1 MHKYFISFF
10 MVLVCTSIY
19 GQKPVD
25 NKAVKKDTTVYK
37 TPYGLR
43 LGIDISK
50 PIKAVFDD
58 TFKGF
63 EIVGDYRLTKTFYLA
78 AEIGY
83 EEETTQEDFTN
94 SISKGNYIR
103 IGGNFNLYKNWLD
116 MTNEIF
122 FGFRYGLSIFDQTL
136 NSYELNVG
144 NTYFPSTTIT
154 SSQTVS
160 GLNAHWT
167 ELMLG
172 IKVETL
178 PNLYLSASMSYKI
191 MISLKEPDNFKTL
204 FAPGFNRIFLNN
216 AGFGFNYTISYTIP
230 FNKK

>member
-1 MHKYFISFF
+1 MYKYFTSFLILF
-10 MVLVCTSIY
+10 VCTSLY
-19 GQKPVD
+19 GQKPAE
-25 NKAVKKDTTVYK
+25 NAAAKKDSTVYK

-43 LGIDISK
+43 LGVDISK
-50 PIKAVFDD
+50 PIKAMFDD
-58 TFKGF
+58 TYKGF
-63 EIVGDYRLTKTFYLA
+63 EIVADYRLTKTFYLA

-83 EEETTQEDFTN
+83 EEEIAPEDFTT
-94 SISKGNYIR
+94 SLAKGNYIR
-103 IGGNFNLYKNWLD
+103 LGGNFNLYKNWLD

-136 NSYELNVG
+136 NSYQLNVG
-144 NTYFPSTTIT
+144 NTYFPSNTIV
-154 SSQTVS
+154 SSRTES
-160 GLNAHWT
+160 LNAHWT

-178 PNLYLSASMSYKI
+178 PNLYISASMSYKI
-191 MISLKEPDNFKTL
+191 MVSLKEPTNFKAL

-216 AGFGFNYTISYTIP
+216 SGFGFNYTISYTIP

>member
-1 MHKYFISFF
+1 MTIS
-10 MVLVCTSIY
+10 SY
-19 GQKPVD
+19 AQKPAESD
-25 NKAVKKDTTVYK
+25 PKKKDTIVYK

-43 LGIDISK
+43 VGVDISK
-50 PIKAVFDD
+50 PIKAMLDD
-58 TFKGF
+58 TYSGF
-63 EIVGDYRLTKTFYLA
+63 EIVADYRLTKTFYLA
-78 AEIGY
+78 AEIGF
-83 EEETTQEDFTN
+83 EEEVAPEDFTR
-94 SISKGNYIR
+94 SIAKGNYIR

-136 NSYELNVG
+136 NEYSLNVG
-144 NTYFPSTTIT
+144 NTYFPSGTIV
-154 SSQTVS
+154 SSQTDS

-191 MISLKEPDNFKTL
+191 MISLSEPNNFKTL
-204 FAPGFNRIFLNN
+204 FAPGFNRVFLNN